1 MARSSSSIVLC
12 ATVGVSR
19 SSIGLVLVVEAGLD
33 VAAMKA
39 SDANAPVVDLDAQ
52 ATDFLFASVR

>member
-1 MARSSSSIVLC
+1 
-12 ATVGVSR
+12 
-19 SSIGLVLVVEAGLD
+19 
-33 VAAMKA
+33 MKA